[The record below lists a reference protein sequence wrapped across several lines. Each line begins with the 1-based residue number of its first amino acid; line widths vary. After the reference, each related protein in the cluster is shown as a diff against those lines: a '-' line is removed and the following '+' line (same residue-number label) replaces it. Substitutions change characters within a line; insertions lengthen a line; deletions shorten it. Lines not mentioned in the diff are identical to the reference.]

1 MRFDSITAPVKVE
14 ISVQIYTTAT
24 TDHAILIDFYTCC
37 YKRYVGARITNL
49 WHVSGDL
56 NWL

>member
-24 TDHAILIDFYTCC
+24 TDHAILIDFYTYC
-37 YKRYVGARITNL
+37 YKRYEAQELPICDMFREI
-49 WHVSGDL
+49 
-56 NWL
+56 